1 MKPNFPEFV
10 TENTELRRFTSFR
23 IGGPAAWYY
32 EMRNP
37 VELAQCLKVALDE
50 GLPVFFLGKG
60 SNLVISDKGWPG
72 LIVHFGKQWSQISP
86 HPESPHVLQAQS
98 GAMLSSLVNQ
108 SIKLGLAGME
118 TMAGIPGTVGGGV
131 RMNAGAFGQEIK
143 DTCIEVQI
151 LHADGT
157 QQNIPA
163 SECDF
168 SYRHSRFCSE
178 DSVILGASF
187 QYQSGDDKDLQQIS
201 TETLKKRK
209 NKQPVELPNAGS
221 MFKRPPGNYAGT
233 LIESAGLK
241 GLQVGD
247 AQVSTKHANF
257 LVNLGNASA
266 QDVWDLSQL
275 VIQKVED
282 QSGIRLEREVIF
294 LGEFNNQ

>member
-1 MKPNFPEFV
+1 MKPNFPESV
-10 TENTELRRFTSFR
+10 QENTELRRFTSFR

-37 VELAQCLKVALDE
+37 EELAQCLKIARSAGV
-50 GLPVFFLGKG
+50 PVFFLGKG
-60 SNLVISDKGWPG
+60 SNLVISDRGWPG

-86 HPESPHVLQAQS
+86 HPSTPHVLQAQS
-98 GAMLSSLVNQ
+98 GAMLSALVNQ
-108 SIKLGLAGME
+108 SIKLGFAGME

-143 DTCIEVQI
+143 DTCLEVQI
-151 LHADGT
+151 LHTDGN

-168 SYRHSRFCSE
+168 SYRHSRFCLDE
-178 DSVILGASF
+178 SVILGASF
-187 QYQSGDDKDLQQIS
+187 QYQAGEGKALQTIS
-201 TETLKKRK
+201 SETLKKRK
-209 NKQPVELPNAGS
+209 SKQPVELPNAGS
-221 MFKRPPGNYAGT
+221 MFKRPPGNFAGT

-247 AQVSTKHANF
+247 AQVSPKHANF

-266 QDVWDLSQL
+266 QDVWELSQL
-275 VIQKVED
+275 VIQKVEAH
-282 QSGIRLEREVIF
+282 SGIRLEREVIF
-294 LGEFNNQ
+294 LGDFNHQ